1 MHVNVV
7 KTRGYKTCEEKKKKT
22 HETEKK
28 EDQYLFAPGREATTF
43 GGEEGV
49 DGF

>member
-1 MHVNVV
+1 M
-7 KTRGYKTCEEKKKKT
+7 RGKKKKT